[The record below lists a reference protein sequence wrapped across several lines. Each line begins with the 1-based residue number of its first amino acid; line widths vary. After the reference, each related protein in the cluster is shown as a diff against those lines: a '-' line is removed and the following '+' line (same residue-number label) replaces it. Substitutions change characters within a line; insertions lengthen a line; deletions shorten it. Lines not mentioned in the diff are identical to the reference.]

1 MLSKSDDTWRIYSY
15 GTVQQAQLAFVDKE
29 IAEQIKWDLQGF
41 PKQFLTITIPNK
53 YTGKV

>member
-1 MLSKSDDTWRIYSY
+1 MLSKSDDTWSIYSY